1 MKKLALLFVA
11 LMVTTIAVTAA
22 PLQTKTPQTPQTSKE
37 VAMSKPTAKKTPH
50 KTTKEVKKMETVKP
64 VAKK

>member
-11 LMVTTIAVTAA
+11 LMASSIVVTAA
-22 PLQTKTPQTPQTSKE
+22 PLQTKTPQTTKE
-37 VAMSKPTAKKTPH
+37 VASVKPTKHKANTKTH
-50 KTTKEVKKMETVKP
+50 KEVKKTETAKP